1 VDLRETFKDLP
12 VGDKTYRLT
21 KMTPRTATWLYAVV
35 SAAARE
41 GEPIVNALGRLTE
54 QEFDQVQTVALKHAF
69 ALDLREGI
77 EVPVPALSRK
87 DVAENPAALYEL
99 TCIAVLYNLTPF
111 LAVPAPK

>member
-1 VDLRETFKDLP
+1 MDQRETSKDLP

-41 GEPIVNALGRLTE
+41 GEPIVAALGRLSE
-54 QEFDQVQTVALKHAF
+54 SEFDQVQTAALKHAF

-77 EVPVPALSRK
+77 EVPVPALSREE
-87 DVAENPAALYEL
+87 VASNPAALYEL
-99 TCIAVLYNLTPF
+99 TCCAVLYNLTPF
-111 LAVPAPK
+111 LAAPV